1 MRTLLQNLPPEI
13 QSLATFV
20 LWDSVTDKNGNE
32 AKKPF
37 DPQSKGRGNDD
48 PSLHLGLNQAL
59 RMLQAF
65 PQKKLGIGLYQ
76 PEGGIRLSAEGKTGS
91 LHIIDLDGF
100 VGPSEEAGKIKL
112 LDLGWQIV
120 ELCGNSYLELSP
132 SGIGAKLFV
141 VSDLDPQ
148 KKQVFKL
155 APNEWSQSHPNI
167 KKYNDSHAVE
177 HFTEKFWNALTG
189 DVWSSNFSQLRFV
202 PRENLLEVFALLEAL
217 HPDKTKKPLPS
228 TSSPALSQA
237 QPVAPAVR
245 RLTEASLI
253 QVLTKIDNQ
262 TEPIWSDVANCL
274 ARTYGSEGEEFF
286 VRYSQGSY
294 NGKPYA
300 DFDEALVRAR
310 FQRALT
316 ELTKRPDGYGNKK
329 LAALAGLSLAQL
341 SFEATTASSGDDL
354 DGITA
359 DELGNLVFPP
369 LKWVVEGILPEGS
382 YLLSARPKTGKSWM
396 ALQICLC
403 VAFGTDFFGKTT
415 TQGIAVYLALE
426 DNHRRLQSRLRSLRP
441 SGYKTTE
448 LHLFTSWPKFD
459 QGGIEKLIALIEKHK
474 PIVVVIDTLAK
485 VRPSMGRN
493 SSVYES
499 DYACLAPIT
508 GVANKYRT
516 TILIVT
522 HNRKGKSDVDPL
534 EQISGSLGL
543 SGSVDGALVIDG
555 NRSDKHYTLSLIGR
569 DIPDD
574 DDLAIKR
581 ASNGEWQLLGQ
592 AKQVFISA
600 ERKAIKDLL
609 VLHPSGLAP
618 KDIADQL
625 TKKQPAVRKLLASM
639 VADHQLAIPS
649 KGIYALPSTTPLPAI
664 HTHSS
669 SFGGA
674 VGGVGSS
681 GGSGSDSN
689 DGNDGEIG
697 SDGVSGNTDHT
708 MGQKEGVALPA

>member
-1 MRTLLQNLPPEI
+1 M
-13 QSLATFV
+13 
-20 LWDSVTDKNGNE
+20 
-32 AKKPF
+32 
-37 DPQSKGRGNDD
+37 
-48 PSLHLGLNQAL
+48 
-59 RMLQAF
+59 
-65 PQKKLGIGLYQ
+65 
-76 PEGGIRLSAEGKTGS
+76 
-91 LHIIDLDGF
+91 
-100 VGPSEEAGKIKL
+100 
-112 LDLGWQIV
+112 
-120 ELCGNSYLELSP
+120 
-132 SGIGAKLFV
+132 
-141 VSDLDPQ
+141 
-148 KKQVFKL
+148 
-155 APNEWSQSHPNI
+155 
-167 KKYNDSHAVE
+167 
-177 HFTEKFWNALTG
+177 
-189 DVWSSNFSQLRFV
+189 
-202 PRENLLEVFALLEAL
+202 FALLEAL

-286 VRYSQGSY
+286 VRYSQGFY

-300 DFDEALVRAR
+300 DFDEAVVRTR

-316 ELTKRPDGYGNKK
+316 ELAKRPDGYGNKK

-341 SFEATTASSGDDL
+341 SFEGTTASGGDDL

-369 LKWVVEGILPEGS
+369 LIWVIQDILPEGS

-403 VAFGTDFFGKTT
+403 VAFGANFFGKTT
-415 TQGIAVYLALE
+415 TQGTAVYLALE

-474 PIVVVIDTLAK
+474 PIIVVIDTLAK

-508 GVANKYRT
+508 EVANKYRT

-522 HNRKGKSDVDPL
+522 HNRKGKSEVDPL

-555 NRSDKHYTLSLIGR
+555 NRGDEHYTLSLIGR

-574 DDLAIKR
+574 DDLAIER
-581 ASNGEWQLLGQ
+581 ASNGEWRLLGQ
-592 AKQVFISA
+592 AKQVFVSA
-600 ERKAIKDLL
+600 ERQAIKDLL
-609 VLHPSGLAP
+609 LLHPSGLAP

-625 TKKQPAVRKLLASM
+625 TKKQSAVRKLLASM
-639 VADHQLAIPS
+639 VADGQVVLAR
-649 KGIYALPSTTPLPAI
+649 KGLYTLPSTTFSPSPAI
-664 HTHSS
+664 PTHTHSS
-669 SFGGA
+669 SFGDSGA
-674 VGGVGSS
+674 VGVGSG

-689 DGNDGEIG
+689 DGNDGVTG
-697 SDGVSGNTDHT
+697 SDGFSGNTDHIGNT
-708 MGQKEGVALPA
+708 NHSGNTDTQ